1 MKRSEARASGKA
13 FIERMK
19 PVIVPIFTYLESGS
33 QIAYEFFDKKGR
45 KEINK
50 YLFSD
55 IVRDHSCTKLDE
67 LMLAGSL
74 PLARVQVANSGIRV
88 IYDKILLKVL
98 RPGIDEDGDAV
109 LPPPRSEQQELF
121 YKGNY
126 YTGGGDDIVIHHLVM
141 LWQSNHV
148 ARSTYAW
155 LACPEEG
162 GGTLFSEAI
171 PHPATMISRPTLV
184 PPIKEDDSDLYQRKE
199 TEEPLTITGEEE
211 GEDE

>member
-1 MKRSEARASGKA
+1 MKRSEARVAGKA
-13 FIERMK
+13 FIERLK
-19 PVIVPIFTYLESGS
+19 PIIVPIFTYLEAGS
-33 QIAYEFFDKKGR
+33 QVAYEFFDKKGR
-45 KEINK
+45 KDINK
-50 YLFSD
+50 FLFSG
-55 IVRDHSCTKLDE
+55 IVRDHACSKLDE

-74 PLARVQVANSGIRV
+74 SFVREEIANSGIRV
-88 IYDKILLKVL
+88 IYDKIRLKVL

-126 YTGGGDDIVIHHLVM
+126 YTGGGDDIAIHHLVM

-155 LACPEEG
+155 LACPDEG
-162 GGTLFSEAI
+162 RGALFSESI
-171 PHPATMISRPTLV
+171 PHPATMITRPTLV
-184 PPIKEDDSDLYQRKE
+184 PPLVEDDSDLYQRKE
-199 TEEPLTITGEEE
+199 TEQPLTGEVE